1 MTRSWR
7 CLKSDIG
14 IIVVSHSK
22 NIAQGVVDLISEVA
36 KDVSITYVGGTE
48 DGEIGT
54 SFDQVQQIVEQNDK
68 KTLLAFFDL
77 GSAKM
82 NLELVADFS
91 EKNIIINSVPVVEG
105 AYTAAALLQAGADL
119 DSIQSQLAELTINK

>member
-1 MTRSWR
+1 MF
-7 CLKSDIG
+7 DIG

>member
-1 MTRSWR
+1 M
-7 CLKSDIG
+7 SDIG

-48 DGEIGT
+48 DDEIGT

>member
-1 MTRSWR
+1 M
-7 CLKSDIG
+7 SDIG

-36 KDVSITYVGGTE
+36 KDVSITYVSGTE

>member
-1 MTRSWR
+1 M
-7 CLKSDIG
+7 SDIG

-82 NLELVADFS
+82 NLELIADFS

>member
-1 MTRSWR
+1 M
-7 CLKSDIG
+7 SDIG

-82 NLELVADFS
+82 NLDLVADFS

>member
-1 MTRSWR
+1 M
-7 CLKSDIG
+7 SDIG

-54 SFDQVQQIVEQNDK
+54 SFDQVQHIVEQNDK

>member
-1 MTRSWR
+1 M
-7 CLKSDIG
+7 SDIG

-82 NLELVADFS
+82 NLELVDDFS

>member
-1 MTRSWR
+1 M
-7 CLKSDIG
+7 SDIG

-119 DSIQSQLAELTINK
+119 DSIQSQLAELNINK

>member
-1 MTRSWR
+1 M
-7 CLKSDIG
+7 SDIG

-48 DGEIGT
+48 NGEIGT

>member
-1 MTRSWR
+1 M
-7 CLKSDIG
+7 SDIG

-105 AYTAAALLQAGADL
+105 SYTAAALLQAGADL

>member
-1 MTRSWR
+1 M
-7 CLKSDIG
+7 SDIG

-22 NIAQGVVDLISEVA
+22 NIAQGVVDLISEVV